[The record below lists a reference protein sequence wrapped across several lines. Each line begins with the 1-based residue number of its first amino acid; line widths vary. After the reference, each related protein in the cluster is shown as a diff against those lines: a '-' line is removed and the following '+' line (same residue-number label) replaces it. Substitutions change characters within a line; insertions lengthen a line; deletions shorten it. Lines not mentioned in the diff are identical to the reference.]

1 MNRIFKDDLY
11 EQLARVGK
19 GLANGHR
26 LELIDL
32 ICQGE
37 RTVDELAREARLST
51 ASASQ
56 HLQILHQAHL
66 VKRRRHGTQIRYRI
80 ASFAVV
86 GLWLTLRD
94 VAVKQLP
101 DVGQLLE
108 AEFQIR
114 DELEPINQDELE
126 RRLSLGEVALI
137 DVRPRLEYLSGH
149 IAGAISIPLEELE
162 ARIGEL
168 PRQQEIV
175 AYCRG
180 PYCVFSSQAV
190 ARLREC
196 GFQARRME
204 LGVPEWE
211 FAKRTVEVGA
221 A

>member
-1 MNRIFKDDLY
+1 MNRVFKDDLY

-37 RTVDELAREARLST
+37 RTVDELAREARLSM

-80 ASFAVV
+80 ATPAVV

-101 DVGQLLE
+101 EVGQLVE
-108 AEFQIR
+108 AEFEIR
-114 DELEPINQDELE
+114 DGLEPVNQDELE

-168 PRQQEIV
+168 PRHREIV

-190 ARLREC
+190 ARLREG

-211 FAKRTVEVGA
+211 FAKRSVAVGA